1 MGVMQTEHADS
12 DSQPPRAA
20 QSWFE
25 DAAFRA
31 TLRELP
37 PSAKLVAKVL
47 DRHAA
52 QTADQL
58 AEHTLLPPRTVRYAL
73 TRLEDAELV
82 TAQVA
87 LDDVRNHIY
96 TLSQPDSQHSR

>member
-1 MGVMQTEHADS
+1 MGAMQTEHVDS
-12 DSQPPRAA
+12 DTQPPRAT

-25 DAAFRA
+25 EEAFRA

-47 DRHAA
+47 DRDAA
-52 QTADQL
+52 QTPDQL

-73 TRLEDAELV
+73 NRLEDAELV

-87 LDDVRNHIY
+87 LDDVRKHIY
-96 TLSQPDSQHSR
+96 TLSQPN